1 MPARPP
7 ALTARKLI
15 KAAIIGL
22 APTIALAADV
32 PPMKPGLW
40 EVTPDSQ
47 MINGK
52 PLPDMS
58 AKLAEQMKRMPPEM
72 RAQMEAQMKARGLQM
87 APGSNGMAMRM
98 CITKDMLNQNRW
110 QKMDGRCQNT
120 SLKQSGSTWSWKF
133 SCTEPASEGEG
144 STTFQGSE
152 AYTSDMEIRSSRN
165 GQTQTMNMKHHAKW
179 LSSDCGGLKPF
190 EPPSKP

>member
-1 MPARPP
+1 MLARAP
-7 ALTARKLI
+7 
-15 KAAIIGL
+15 
-22 APTIALAADV
+22 APTVQKWITAVLIAAAPAVALAVDA

-47 MINGK
+47 TINGK

-72 RAQMEAQMKARGLQM
+72 RAQMDAQMKARGIQM
-87 APGSNGMAMRM
+87 APGGNGMAVRM

-120 SLKQSGSTWSWKF
+120 ALKQSGATWSWKF
-133 SCTEPASEGEG
+133 TCTEPASEGEG

-152 AYTSDMEIRSSRN
+152 AYTSDMEMRSTRN
-165 GQTQTMNMKHHAKW
+165 GQAQTVAMKHHAKW
-179 LSSDCGGLKPF
+179 LGADCGGLKPI